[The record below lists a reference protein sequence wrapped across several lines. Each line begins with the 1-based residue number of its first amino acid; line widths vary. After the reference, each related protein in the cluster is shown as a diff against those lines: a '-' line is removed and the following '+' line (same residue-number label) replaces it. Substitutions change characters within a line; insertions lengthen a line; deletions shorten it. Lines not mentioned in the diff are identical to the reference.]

1 MPRSFNRPR
10 HLFLPFA
17 AALLSGSA
25 LLLPVAP
32 LQAQPSV
39 AVPASEVVSAARR
52 IIAARYVLPETAAR
66 LDAAL
71 AAAAAKGE
79 FEGLTGEALAQRIN
93 QVMRTVTAD
102 GHLGVRFAPPMPGS
116 AGPGP
121 GPGPRVVVVP
131 RPLGPAQGTGP
142 QPGPPALPPE
152 MAREIVLANGG
163 VHKLELFP
171 GNVRYLDYRG
181 FLSGTPDAEAALAG
195 AMAFLRGGDAIIID
209 LRRNG
214 GGAVEAVAA
223 MAGYFLKEGTPLMR
237 FEKRGEPGESS
248 AAARAPFTL
257 ADKPVYVLTGKGSFS
272 AAEEFAAHVDAFGFA
287 KLVGT
292 ATGGGS
298 FNNEFE
304 PLPGGFVLSVSVG
317 RAVHAL
323 TGKDWEGTGVKPAIQ
338 TSEEA
343 ALDVAL
349 AEALQAVLAKARP
362 QERPTLER
370 FSAFYT
376 AKREARGA
384 SRPLASY
391 AGQFGQLTFTVVGDK
406 LMATSPGR
414 PPAALQALGPDR
426 FANGNNPVQQ
436 WRFEFT
442 GDKASAVTVSDTRG
456 DLARLPRQV
465 P

>member
-1 MPRSFNRPR
+1 MPQSFHRPR
-10 HLFLPFA
+10 HLLTPLA
-17 AALLSGSA
+17 VMLLSSA
-25 LLLPVAP
+25 TLLLPLAP
-32 LQAQPSV
+32 LQAQPAAT
-39 AVPASEVVSAARR
+39 AVPASDVVSAARR
-52 IIAARYVLPETAAR
+52 IIAARYVLPDTAAK

-71 AAAAAKGE
+71 AAATAKGE
-79 FEGLTGEALAQRIN
+79 FKGLSGEGLAQRIN
-93 QVMRTVTAD
+93 QVIRTVTAD
-102 GHLGVRFAPPMPGS
+102 GHMSVRYAPPMPGA

-121 GPGPRVVVVP
+121 GPRLVLAP
-131 RPLGPAQGTGP
+131 RPGGPAQGPGP
-142 QPGPPALPPE
+142 QPGTPGLPPE

-163 VHKLELFP
+163 VHKLELLP

-181 FLSGTPDAEAALAG
+181 FMSGTPDAEAALAG

-237 FEKRGEPGESS
+237 FERRGEPGESS
-248 AAARAPFTL
+248 TAARAPFSL
-257 ADKPVYVLTGKGSFS
+257 AGKPVYVLAGKGSFS

-298 FNNEFE
+298 FNNELE

-323 TGKDWEGTGVKPAIQ
+323 TGKDWEGTGIKPAIQ
-338 TSEEA
+338 TSEET

-349 AEALQAVLAKARP
+349 AEALQAVLAKTRP
-362 QERPTLER
+362 QERPSLER

-376 AKREARGA
+376 AKREARTA
-384 SRPLASY
+384 NRPLASY
-391 AGQFGQLTFTVVGDK
+391 AGQFGPLTFTVVGDR
-406 LMATSPGR
+406 LMAASPGR
-414 PPAALQALGPDR
+414 PTAVLQALGPDR

-436 WRFEFT
+436 WQFEFT
-442 GDKASAVTVSDTRG
+442 DDTASAVSVSDPRG
-456 DLARLPRQV
+456 DLARLPRQA